1 VCFLDGFGVHYAP
14 EQRRGSTS
22 TASFP
27 PQAHA
32 TRPPRALPTNSSTM
46 TGSRAAAAAFL
57 LALLS
62 AVAAAPASYSAAG
75 GVYIVTV
82 RPPAACVDSGWYQM
96 HILATALGRYLCRT
110 TFHPHRFRS
119 IDFFLQNI
127 SQARRRRGRRCST
140 ATRR

>member
-1 VCFLDGFGVHYAP
+1 
-14 EQRRGSTS
+14 
-22 TASFP
+22 
-27 PQAHA
+27 
-32 TRPPRALPTNSSTM
+32 M

-110 TFHPHRFRS
+110 IFHPHRFRS
-119 IDFFLQNI
+119 IDFFFCKIYHKRGEGEAGAALQL
-127 SQARRRRGRRCST
+127 QDGDERVRGQAHAGAARRV
-140 ATRR
+140 AE

>member
-1 VCFLDGFGVHYAP
+1 VLLGRFRCTLRTRAT
-14 EQRRGSTS
+14 RNA

-119 IDFFLQNI
+119 IDFFFFLQNI